1 VSKAPLTEA
10 EVLAREAFVLSLYRA
25 FRVAQLHRLDNDAV
39 APLLSELVRC
49 VPRLAAFGVPASV
62 QVSGESLFC
71 NRAHIKARGTV
82 AEAVPPL
89 VRLLDRLHATEIVF
103 AENIDVAGV
112 IAFFTAFQHVL
123 EAPGT
128 TLVGTTV
135 GGVTLR
141 YDPNL
146 RAALAVDP
154 RQQLARAYAQLLV
167 VVAGNCARAKS
178 GQPLQLSRLRRA
190 MQALTDCAQGQ
201 ENLLL
206 GLTRFDLHRG
216 DVASHLV
223 VVTCLCLAMG
233 LRLKLRRADL
243 MTLCMSAVLHDV
255 GLLDDATDDVT
266 DARAARARVG
276 ARSALVIGRGID
288 GAACADHVAV
298 AIDVAGAIAGVTL
311 PLAPSAA
318 ASVIAVASAFDD
330 LVVGTP
336 ERRGLS
342 PDQALRRL
350 LEGEAA
356 SRFDPVVLRLFAST
370 VGLYPVG
377 SWVRLSGGQIAVVV
391 AVPAD
396 TAAFARPVV
405 KVVRDQGRPA
415 DALVD
420 LSTRSDGLRIV
431 ASADPVE
438 QTVNV
443 AHYLLS

>member
-1 VSKAPLTEA
+1 MSKAPVTEA

-39 APLLSELVRC
+39 APLLTELVRC
-49 VPRLAAFGVPASV
+49 VPRLAAYGVAASV

-103 AENIDVAGV
+103 AEDVDVAGV
-112 IAFFTAFQHVL
+112 IAFFTAFQRTL

-128 TLVGTTV
+128 SLVGSTI

-167 VVAGNCARAKS
+167 VVANNCARAKS

-243 MTLCMSAVLHDV
+243 MALCMSAVLHDV
-255 GLLDDATDDVT
+255 GLLDDASDVA

-276 ARSALVIGRGID
+276 ARSALVIGRGVD
-288 GAACADHVAV
+288 GAACADHIAIAV
-298 AIDVAGAIAGVTL
+298 DVAGAIAGVAL

-330 LVVGTP
+330 LVVGTA
-336 ERRGLS
+336 ERRGLA

-396 TAAFARPVV
+396 TAAFAHPVV

-420 LSTRSDGLRIV
+420 LSTRTDGLRIV

-438 QTVNV
+438 QTGNV